1 MSGRPESNIRQSEM
15 HMGQHDKLP
24 AIPSQRGAGLT
35 QMFGIHPQAAV
46 LTVIV
51 DLMVFTGD
59 TASLETLLP
68 LGVAISAVLGFIVYR
83 IQRKH
88 YGDDSESAFI
98 KATIIALLTAIPAP
112 LSPFIAIPGGLIG
125 IVKSITRK

>member
-1 MSGRPESNIRQSEM
+1 
-15 HMGQHDKLP
+15 MGQHDKLP
-24 AIPSQRGAGLT
+24 AVPSQRGAGLT